1 MDCYAAAGTTLTR
14 NRQLRPI
21 TTQEGAANAVD
32 GHAQDGAGLA
42 IGTQDDFARIAT
54 TSPDIIFI
62 YDAQH
67 DRLVYCNHRVTEV
80 LGWPVETFIAPHV
93 RLERHFIHPDD
104 HTGFSGWLGQAL
116 DAHGDEVYEN
126 PHRILHADASWRW
139 MRVRVAPYLRIDHR
153 VRRLIGTA
161 TDITAQVMMQEA
173 LRRQT
178 SILELIL
185 NSMREGVIVC
195 DAHGELLL
203 VNHSAETMLK
213 LDEPLTSLSQVK
225 AVHTHEQSTQAGLR
239 VWHQHPLARAL
250 EGETVTDYELSLY
263 DRKRGL
269 AVTLSHASAPL
280 KDPGGTIVGAVD
292 VFRDVTDSHR
302 ARHDLQRAEEHFR
315 LLVEGTTDYAIFMLN
330 GDGLVVSWNPGA
342 ERILGYRKEEIV
354 GKDFATFFTIEDQ
367 VRGEPMRKLRQ
378 AVAEGRSEED
388 SWRVRK
394 DGQRFWCTGVIGALH
409 DDDGKVKGFV
419 EIMRDNTERRLA
431 EQNAFFLAN
440 HDPLTGLANRAR
452 FLERLHEALLNAD
465 RDNTQCA
472 LLLLDLD
479 RFKTIN
485 DTLGHH
491 AGDQLLKDVATRLLD
506 CVRETDTVARL
517 GGDEF
522 VVILTRLKSLQAAEL
537 IAENIILALARPFE
551 VEGHPVNSGASV
563 GIAMYP
569 QDGGEAGELLQK
581 ADLAMYRAKSS
592 GRNRYRVFSPGM
604 LTEVQLRQQQEEALR
619 ESLANDEFALA
630 YQPQIELHTLEVVG
644 VEALLRCSHPVL
656 QAMPTRKVIALAED
670 TGLIIALGEWVMRNA
685 LEQLAQWRSAG
696 LPEFRL
702 ALNAAP
708 THLLAPGFTDLLA
721 SLLLQHDLSP
731 RCIEIEITESALVT
745 ARERGSDVMD
755 KLKAMGVAISVDDF
769 GTGISTLS
777 YLKDFPVDMLKL
789 DSALIRN
796 LPRDHEDRAIV
807 SAIIKLARDLQIR
820 VIAEGVETFDQLNYL
835 RTTSCHFVQ
844 GFLFSEAVRPDK
856 FEQLLLNRSQQGQ
869 IFH

>member
-1 MDCYAAAGTTLTR
+1 MRSTTTE
-14 NRQLRPI
+14 NGGATPP
-21 TTQEGAANAVD
+21 EGAPIPTG
-32 GHAQDGAGLA
+32 GH
-42 IGTQDDFARIAT
+42 DDFDRIAA

-62 YDAQH
+62 YDCLD
-67 DRLVYCNHRVTEV
+67 DRLVYCNNRVTEV
-80 LGWPVETFIAPHV
+80 LGWPVEAFVAPHV

-104 HTGFSGWLGQAL
+104 HAGFAAWLGKAL
-116 DAHGDEVYEN
+116 AAHGDEVFEN
-126 PHRILHADASWRW
+126 QHRILHADTSWRW
-139 MRVRVAPYLRIDHR
+139 LRVRVAPYQRIDHQ

-185 NSMREGVIVC
+185 NSMHEGVIVC
-195 DAHGELLL
+195 DENGELLL
-203 VNHSAETMLK
+203 VNRSAESMLK
-213 LDEPLTSLSQVK
+213 LDEPLTNLAQVK
-225 AVHTHEQSTQAGLR
+225 AVHTHEQGVQAGMR

-250 EGETVTDYELSLY
+250 KGETVADYELSLY
-263 DRKRGL
+263 DRRRGL
-269 AVTLSHASAPL
+269 CVTLSHASAPL
-280 KDPGGTIVGAVD
+280 KAADGEIVGAVD

-315 LLVEGTTDYAIFMLN
+315 LLVEGTTDYAIFMLDV
-330 GDGLVVSWNPGA
+330 DGLVVSWNPGA
-342 ERILGYRKEEIV
+342 ERILGYRKDEIV
-354 GKDFATFFTIEDQ
+354 GQNFATFFTQDDQ
-367 VRGEPMRKLRQ
+367 LRGEPMRKLRQ

-388 SWRVRK
+388 SWRMRK

-419 EIMRDNTERRLA
+419 EIMRDHTERRLA

-465 RDNTQCA
+465 RDNTYCG

-479 RFKTIN
+479 RFKTVN

-491 AGDQLLKDVATRLLD
+491 AGDQLLKDVAARLLS

-522 VVILTRLKSLQAAEL
+522 VVILTRLKSLQSAEI
-537 IAENIILALARPFE
+537 IAENIIRELARPFDL
-551 VEGHPVNSGASV
+551 EGHAINSGASI

-569 QDGGEAGELLQK
+569 QDGGEAGDLLQK

-619 ESLANDEFALA
+619 DSVAQGEFQLAF
-630 YQPQIELHTLEVVG
+630 QPQIEMHTLEVVG
-644 VEALLRCSHPVL
+644 VEALLRCTNPVL
-656 QAMPTRKVIALAED
+656 QAMPIRKVIALAEE
-670 TGLIIALGEWVMRNA
+670 TGLIIALGEWVMHSA
-685 LEQLAQWRSAG
+685 LEQLAKWRSAG
-696 LPEFRL
+696 LPEFRM
-702 ALNAAP
+702 AMNVAP
-708 THLLAPGFTDLLA
+708 THLLSPGFTDMLA
-721 SLLLQHDLSP
+721 SLLLQHELSP
-731 RCIEIEITESALVT
+731 RRIEIEITESALVL

-755 KLKAMGVAISVDDF
+755 KLKMMGVSISVDDF

-777 YLKDFPVDMLKL
+777 YLKDYPVDILKL
-789 DSALIRN
+789 DPALIRN
-796 LPRDHEDRAIV
+796 LPRDHEDKAIV
-807 SAIIKLARDLQIR
+807 SAIIKLARDLQIK

-835 RTTSCHFVQ
+835 RTTACHYVQ
-844 GFLFSEAVRPDK
+844 GFLFSEAVRPEK
-856 FEQLLLNRSQQGQ
+856 FEQVLLNRSEQGQ